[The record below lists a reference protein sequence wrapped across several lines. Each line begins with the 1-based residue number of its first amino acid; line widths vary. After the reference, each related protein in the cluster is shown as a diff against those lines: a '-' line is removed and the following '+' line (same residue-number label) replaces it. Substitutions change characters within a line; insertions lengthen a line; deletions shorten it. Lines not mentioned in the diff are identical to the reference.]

1 MNLIENK
8 TKIWVDKGSNF
19 YNTSMKSWLEKMDIE
34 MYSTQDKKKSA
45 AVVRFIRTLKNK
57 S

>member
-45 AVVRFIRTLKNK
+45 AVGRFIRTLKNK